1 MGVMRR
7 RPLRLVTKPV
17 RKIRLGAIAMMEE
30 TVSAQKTKEK
40 SFRVLVV
47 DDEEDIGILFQRL
60 LGGTQQVT
68 VAHDGYEALEKA
80 KEQSFDLVFL
90 DVKLPGMDGVE
101 TLEQLKE
108 ILPDAIVV
116 MMSGYSVEDEVRRAL
131 DIGAQD
137 FIAKP
142 FKDPDQIMTIEQV
155 ARYLS
160 LHELTVR
167 RLAREG
173 EIPAFKVGRQWRV
186 KKALLDR
193 WIEREAS
200 RHRT

>member
-1 MGVMRR
+1 LAIKLVHDAWLEAFGVMEERMIAQE
-7 RPLRLVTKPV
+7 KK
-17 RKIRLGAIAMMEE
+17 RK
-30 TVSAQKTKEK
+30 T
-40 SFRVLVV
+40 FHVLVV
-47 DDEEDIGILFQRL
+47 DDEEQIGFLFQRL
-60 LGGTQQVT
+60 LGGTQEVT
-68 VAHDGYEALEKA
+68 VARDGYEALEKA
-80 KEQSFDLVFL
+80 KEQPFDLIFL
-90 DVKLPGMDGVE
+90 DVRLPGMDGVE
-101 TLEQLKE
+101 TLEKLKQ

-116 MMSGYSVEDEVRRAL
+116 MMSGYSVEEEVRRAL
-131 DIGAQD
+131 AMGAQD

-142 FKDPDQIMTIEQV
+142 FEDPDQIMTIEQV

-200 RHRT
+200 RHHG

>member
-1 MGVMRR
+1 MSNQKQK
-7 RPLRLVTKPV
+7 KP
-17 RKIRLGAIAMMEE
+17 
-30 TVSAQKTKEK
+30 
-40 SFRVLVV
+40 FNVLIV
-47 DDEEDIGILFQRL
+47 DDEEEIGNLFRRL
-60 LGGTQQVT
+60 LGDAQEV
-68 VAHDGYEALEKA
+68 VVVRDGYEALERA
-80 KEQSFDLVFL
+80 RRQPFDLVFL
-90 DVKLPGMDGVE
+90 DVRLPGMDGVE
-101 TLEQLKE
+101 TLEQFKQ
-108 ILPDAIVV
+108 IQPDAVVV
-116 MMSGYSVEDEVRRAL
+116 MMSGFPVEEEIRRAL
-131 DIGAQD
+131 DMGAQD

-142 FKDPDQIMTIEQV
+142 FDDPDQIMTIEQV

-200 RHRT
+200 RSRS

>member
-1 MGVMRR
+1 M
-7 RPLRLVTKPV
+7 
-17 RKIRLGAIAMMEE
+17 
-30 TVSAQKTKEK
+30 SAQKKEK
-40 SFRVLVV
+40 TFNVLVV
-47 DDEEDIGILFQRL
+47 DDEEEIGILFQRL
-60 LGGTQQVT
+60 LGGTQKVT
-68 VAHDGYEALEKA
+68 VARDGQEALEKA
-80 KEQSFDLVFL
+80 REKPFDLVFL

-101 TLEQLKE
+101 TLEKLKQ
-108 ILPDAIVV
+108 IVPDAVVV
-116 MMSGYSVEDEVRRAL
+116 MMSGYSVEEDISRAL
-131 DIGAQD
+131 KMGAQD

-160 LHELTVR
+160 LHQLTVR

-193 WIEREAS
+193 WIEREAT
-200 RHRT
+200 RHRS

>member
-1 MGVMRR
+1 MHGQ
-7 RPLRLVTKPV
+7 L
-17 RKIRLGAIAMMEE
+17 IMEE
-30 TVSAQKTKEK
+30 RVRAQKRKEK
-40 SFRVLVV
+40 TFQVLVV
-47 DDEEDIGILFQRL
+47 DDEEEIGILFQRL
-60 LGGTQQVT
+60 LGGTQE
-68 VAHDGYEALEKA
+68 VAVARDGYEALEKA
-80 KEQSFDLVFL
+80 REQSFDLIFL
-90 DVKLPGMDGVE
+90 DVRLPGMDGVE
-101 TLEQLKE
+101 TLEQLKQ

-131 DIGAQD
+131 AMGAQD
-137 FIAKP
+137 FISKP
-142 FKDPDQIMTIEQV
+142 FENPDQIMTIEQV

-186 KKALLDR
+186 KKDLLDR

-200 RHRT
+200 RHRS